1 MSTPTKMREPSPV
14 QYAGLSIP
22 LETFNSWVRN
32 PAELQLIIGCFQ
44 TLRAHPGQ
52 KRRKQMIEDKYYL
65 PVEQRMFDRHD
76 RQWDRLGTGRSEDLP
91 SELRERQEQEAKT
104 LEERRMT
111 LSLEEWLELYPES
124 RNLVEAELKNEPAPA
139 NERHFY
145 ELQRENNT
153 WVLTDCGELLKRF
166 GDQKEAEMVC
176 KELQDF
182 EAARLQRE
190 MDRMQAERQPQSQR
204 AHTHDE
210 NLMWK
215 AMSETLPSVD
225 PGSAIHLY
233 LNSGGKEYEP
243 EVMHLM
249 YDEAYK
255 RHFVDP
261 EIDLYGQ
268 PLAVARAEIADLSAE
283 YLRENSL

>member
-1 MSTPTKMREPSPV
+1 
-14 QYAGLSIP
+14 
-22 LETFNSWVRN
+22 
-32 PAELQLIIGCFQ
+32 
-44 TLRAHPGQ
+44 
-52 KRRKQMIEDKYYL
+52 MIEDKYYL

-91 SELRERQEQEAKT
+91 SELRERHEQEAKT
-104 LEERRMT
+104 LEERRMR
-111 LSLEEWLELYPES
+111 LSLEERLELYPES
-124 RNLVEAELKNEPAPA
+124 RNLVEAAPA

-145 ELQRENNT
+145 ELQRENHT
-153 WVLTDCGELLKRF
+153 WVLTNCGEMLKRF

-182 EAARLQRE
+182 EAARLERE

-204 AHTHDE
+204 AYTHDE

-255 RHFVDP
+255 RHFVNL
-261 EIDLYGQ
+261 EIDLYGE
-268 PLAVARAEIADLSAE
+268 PLALARSEITDLSAE
-283 YLRENSL
+283 YSADNERRL